1 LQLIGKRVTVELKI
15 TQRIFAV
22 NAVNNELTSERRKSK
37 KGAIVYREN
46 PFWEPQ
52 EVKIGSKLIRI
63 AGGRH
68 ISEEGESVSHSGIHQ
83 VKEVDETQFIKIYT
97 QNIKSFFDIKP
108 TTQKVLMAIL
118 NAIQKTPNA
127 DSIYLNWFEVDDYSK
142 RHELQI
148 SERSFYN
155 AMKELLEKGFVAES
169 ERINQYWINPH
180 LFFNGNRMIFIREYR
195 KKTNKDINDNNS
207 NKEQPKNITA
217 NLFD

>member
-1 LQLIGKRVTVELKI
+1 MNKELM
-15 TQRIFAV
+15 
-22 NAVNNELTSERRKSK
+22 SERRKSK
-37 KGAIVYREN
+37 KGQIVYREN

-52 EVKIGSKLIRI
+52 EVKIGSKIIRI

-68 ISEEGESVSHSGIHQ
+68 INEEGESVSHSGIHQ
-83 VKEVDETQFIKIYT
+83 VKEVDETQFVKIYT

-118 NAIQKTPNA
+118 NTIQKTPNA

-142 RHELQI
+142 KHELQI

-155 AMKELLEKGFVAES
+155 AMKELLLKGFIAES

-180 LFFNGNRMIFIREYR
+180 LFFNGDRMVFIREYR
-195 KKTNKDINDNNS
+195 KKINNEIKKTNEKD
-207 NKEQPKNITA
+207 EPKNIMA
-217 NLFD
+217 NLLG